1 MKKQTIF
8 ISLILAVF
16 LLSTACKDD
25 TVTYAE
31 ELKAEQKLIADFIS
45 RQNIQVVTVM
55 PTEFPWPEKVFF
67 KSKTG
72 LYFRL
77 TNQGEIS
84 SQDSLLPGDVVVA
97 RYEQYTLKVNSDT
110 ISNRTTID
118 SPYPSEFNYMDLSQT
133 QACAGWHEAAGYMQ
147 YSKAEAQIIIYSK
160 LGFSHQNRPAT
171 PLAFDMEIRIKKY

>member
-8 ISLILAVF
+8 ISLILAVL

-25 TVTYAE
+25 NVTYAE
-31 ELKAEQKLIADFIS
+31 ELKAEQELITDFIS
-45 RQNIQVVTVM
+45 RQQIQVVTVM
-55 PTEFPWPEKVFF
+55 PTVFPWPEKVFF

-84 SQDSLLPGDVVVA
+84 SQDSLVPGDIVVA
-97 RYEQYTLKVNSDT
+97 RYEQYTLKLKSDT

-118 SPYPSEFNYMDLSQT
+118 SPYPSEYKYQDLT
-133 QACAGWHEAAGYMQ
+133 QACPGWHEAAGYMK